1 MEPILQPGRNCWRAP
16 TAARAALL
24 VDGAAYFSAFREA
37 VSRARRCVWIL
48 GWDLDSRTKLVRKN
62 SHDGLPRTLRAFLRH
77 VLHQRPE
84 LHIYVLT
91 WDFAMIYALEREWA
105 PLYSRNGHIHRRLHF
120 HMDGRHPVAGSQ
132 HQKVVVV
139 DDAVAFVGGIDLT
152 KCRWDSSAHRAR
164 DPLRVDP
171 GGEPYAPF
179 HDVQALVDGEAARAL
194 GELARYRWAR
204 AVGKPVP
211 EVDDGGTTPEADPW
225 PPSVGPQFRNIRV
238 GIART
243 FPAYQGQEEVREVER
258 LYLDTIAQA
267 RHWLYVE
274 NQYLTSA
281 GVGDALAAR
290 LRHPE
295 GPEVLIVL
303 PQATSGWL
311 ERHTMDVLRARLLR
325 RLRAADDHGRL
336 RVCYPI
342 VPDLEGTPLN
352 VHAKVMVADDSLAR
366 VGSANLSNR
375 SMGLDS
381 ECDLAFEAQGDAD
394 AGRGIAAF
402 RNRLLAEHLDCD
414 PQTVA
419 ETLDR
424 TGSLIAVVEHLS
436 HGQRRLETLDGD
448 VAPQIDRQVPD
459 AAVMDP
465 ERPVDGQVLVD
476 HLVGHEERRLAG
488 RQLLTVAGL
497 LLILIGLAA
506 AWRWTPLSEWL
517 QPQRLEALGRH
528 IAHLPVG
535 GVLALGAYVIGTLLA
550 IPVTLLIVTTALV
563 YGPLLGFVYS
573 LLGSMLGA
581 ATTYGVGRLL
591 GRDAV
596 RRLAGTRLNELSRR
610 LGHRGM
616 LTVITLRIVPVAPF
630 TVVNMVAGVSHIGFR
645 DFFVGSLIG
654 IMPGI
659 LAMTLFANGLLQ
671 LLLEPTPG
679 TLLAITALALVIAGG
694 AWAIHRW
701 LTATR

>member
-1 MEPILQPGRNCWRAP
+1 M
-16 TAARAALL
+16 
-24 VDGAAYFSAFREA
+24 
-37 VSRARRCVWIL
+37 
-48 GWDLDSRTKLVRKN
+48 DSRTKLVRGAA
-62 SHDGLPRTLRAFLRH
+62 HDGQPRTLRRFLRH
-77 VLHQRPE
+77 VLHRRPE

-105 PLYSRNGHIHRRLHF
+105 PLYRRTGHIHRRLHF
-120 HMDGRHPVAGSQ
+120 QMDGRHPVAGSQ

-152 KCRWDSSAHRAR
+152 KCRWDSPLHRAR

-171 GGEPYAPF
+171 NGEPYAPF

-194 GELARYRWAR
+194 GQLARYRWAR
-204 AVGKPVP
+204 AVEKPAP
-211 EVDDGGTTPEADPW
+211 PVDDGGTDGKADPW
-225 PPSVGPQFRNIRV
+225 PPSVAPLLRNVRV

-243 FPAYQGQEEVREVER
+243 FPDYQGQEEVREVER
-258 LYLDTIAQA
+258 LYLDTIAHA

-281 GVGDALAAR
+281 AVGDALVEA
-290 LRHPE
+290 LRRKQ
-295 GPEVLIVL
+295 GPEVVIVL
-303 PQATSGWL
+303 PRATSGWL

-325 RLRAADDHGRL
+325 RLRAADDHDRL
-336 RVCYPI
+336 RVYYPV
-342 VPDLEGTPLN
+342 VPDLDGSPLN

-381 ECDLAFEAQGDAD
+381 ECDLAFEAQGDAGT
-394 AGRGIAAF
+394 ARAIAAF
-402 RNRLLAEHLDCD
+402 RNQLMGEHLDCD

-419 ETLDR
+419 DTLER
-424 TGSLIAVVEHLS
+424 TGSLLATVESLS
-436 HGQRRLETLDGD
+436 HGPRRLESLDGE
-448 VAPQIDRQVPD
+448 VAPEIDRQIPD

-476 HLVGHEERRLAG
+476 HLVGHEERHLAG
-488 RQLLTVAGL
+488 RQLLIVAGL
-497 LLILIGLAA
+497 LLLFIAMAA

-517 QPQRLEALGRH
+517 QPQRLETFGRH
-528 IAHLPVG
+528 VAHLPVG
-535 GVLALGAYVIGTLLA
+535 GVLALGVYVIGTLLA
-550 IPVTLLIVTTALV
+550 IPVTLLIVATALV

-581 ATTYGVGRLL
+581 VATYGVGRLL

-616 LTVITLRIVPVAPF
+616 LTVITLRIVPIAPF
-630 TVVNMVAGVSHIGFR
+630 TVVNMVAGVSHISFR
-645 DFFVGSLIG
+645 DFCVGSLIG
-654 IMPGI
+654 ITPGI

-671 LLLEPTPG
+671 LLLAPG
-679 TLLAITALALVIAGG
+679 TGTALAITGLALVIAGG

>member
-24 VDGAAYFSAFREA
+24 VDGAAYFSAFRAA
-37 VSRARRCVWIL
+37 VSRARHCVWIL
-48 GWDLDSRTKLVRKN
+48 GWDVDTRTKLARN
-62 SHDGLPRTLRAFLRH
+62 GEHDGLPRTLRAFLRH
-77 VLHQRPE
+77 VLRQRPE
-84 LHIYVLT
+84 LQIYVLT

-105 PLYSRNGHIHRRLHF
+105 PLYNRNGHIHRRLHF
-120 HMDGRHPVAGSQ
+120 QMDGRHPVAGSQ
-132 HQKVVVV
+132 HQKVVVI

-171 GGEPYAPF
+171 SGEPYGPF
-179 HDVQALVDGEAARAL
+179 HDVQAVVDGEAAQAL

-204 AVGKPVP
+204 AVAKPTATAG
-211 EVDDGGTTPEADPW
+211 ERTGNTQSDPW
-225 PPSVGPQFRNIRV
+225 PPSVSPHFRNVRV

-243 FPAYQGQEEVREVER
+243 FPAHQGQKEVREVER
-258 LYLDTIAQA
+258 LYLDTIAHA

-281 GVGDALAAR
+281 AVGDALVEV
-290 LRHPE
+290 LRQPS
-295 GPEVLIVL
+295 GPEILIVL
-303 PQATSGWL
+303 PRATSGWL

-325 RLRAADDHGRL
+325 RLRAADKHDRL
-336 RVCYPI
+336 RVCYPV
-342 VPDLEGTPLN
+342 VPDLDGTPLN

-381 ECDLAFEAQGDAD
+381 ECDLAFESKGDAD
-394 AGRGIAAF
+394 VTRAIAAF
-402 RNRLLAEHLDCD
+402 RNRLLAEHLGCAE
-414 PQTVA
+414 QTVA
-419 ETLDR
+419 ETLER
-424 TGSLIAVVEHLS
+424 TGSLLATVENLS
-436 HGQRRLETLDGD
+436 HRERRLETLHGE
-448 VAPQIDRQVPD
+448 VAPEIDRQIPD

-476 HLVGHEERRLAG
+476 HLVGHEERHLAG
-488 RQLLTVAGL
+488 HRLLTVAGL
-497 LLILIGLAA
+497 LLFLIALAA

-517 QPQRLEALGRH
+517 RPQRLEALGRQV
-528 IAHLPVG
+528 AHLPVG
-535 GVLALGAYVIGTLLA
+535 GVLALGAYVVGTLLA
-550 IPVTLLIVTTALV
+550 VPVTLLIVTTALV

-573 LLGSMLGA
+573 LLGSLLGA
-581 ATTYGVGRLL
+581 VATYGVGRLL

-596 RRLAGTRLNELSRR
+596 RRLAGTRLNALSRR
-610 LGHRGM
+610 LGHRGI

-630 TVVNMVAGVSHIGFR
+630 TVVNMVAGVSHISFR
-645 DFFVGSLIG
+645 DFLVGSLIG
-654 IMPGI
+654 LTPGI
-659 LAMTLFANGLLQ
+659 LAMTLFANGLYE
-671 LLLEPTPG
+671 LLLEPGPG
-679 TLLAITALALVIAGG
+679 TLLAITALALLIAAG

-701 LTATR
+701 LTAAR